1 MPELQVAIRYLVFA
15 AFAASVLVAL
25 ASWLVRTRRVSP
37 FGALGRTLRTASEPL
52 IRPIETRLV
61 RAGGNPVHAG
71 WWLVVAVAAA
81 GVLLVTLWNWLMETA
96 FGVAAAYTAGPR
108 VMIALAIDF
117 VYRILVVAIWVRV
130 LGAWFGQFRYS
141 RWVRPAYVLTD
152 WVVEPIRRVLPPAGG
167 WDWSPLAA
175 WLALWVLKRVL
186 LTIGVGCRRPGRERR
201 DHQTIR
207 PPRRDAQLREGE
219 VRPREN
225 RRYRRRARQLR
236 AGMEVVQP
244 RRPHG
249 RNQELSGRARG
260 ARRLGAVPRGH
271 GRRQGILA
279 RTRRPVPHRAGAR
292 QLGRGYRAVRVAA
305 FLGCRQ
311 VR

>member
-15 AFAASVLVAL
+15 AFATSVIVAL

-61 RAGGNPVHAG
+61 RA
-71 WWLVVAVAAA
+71 A
-81 GVLLVTLWNWLMETA
+81 GVLLITLWNWLVETA

-108 VMIALAIDF
+108 GMIALAIDL

-186 LTIGVGCRRPGRERR
+186 LTIVVG
-201 DHQTIR
+201 
-207 PPRRDAQLREGE
+207 
-219 VRPREN
+219 
-225 RRYRRRARQLR
+225 
-236 AGMEVVQP
+236 
-244 RRPHG
+244 
-249 RNQELSGRARG
+249 
-260 ARRLGAVPRGH
+260 
-271 GRRQGILA
+271 
-279 RTRRPVPHRAGAR
+279 
-292 QLGRGYRAVRVAA
+292 
-305 FLGCRQ
+305 
-311 VR
+311 